1 VIKRLRFGDHPAWRD
16 AMASSLDVPVDT
28 RPIRIVASTVLP
40 AHDDETTRHLGV
52 AEEWFVDEEHLRRF
66 DALNAAGDDGVEGA
80 VVVADPVVLRGAEWL
95 ERRWLDPT
103 PRFKH
108 MALAARAP
116 GLTPTEFSAR
126 WRDHAGRAAGA
137 SGTTVIPDDVKGLAY
152 VQDHP
157 LVSDGAAAYDAVNEV
172 YFEDLDALQRRVD
185 WFRENEI
192 GREPDDLF
200 GATSFLVVR
209 EEIQVVHPA

>member
-1 VIKRLRFGDHPAWRD
+1 VIKRLRFRDDAGWRD
-16 AMASSLDVPVDT
+16 AIEVAVEVPSEARLV
-28 RPIRIVASTVLP
+28 RVAASTVLSSG
-40 AHDDETTRHLGV
+40 DDEPPLHLGV
-52 AEEWFVDEEHLRRF
+52 IEEWFADEAHLRRF
-66 DALNAAGDDGVEGA
+66 DALNDAGDDSAEGA

-95 ERRWLDPT
+95 ERRWLDPA

-126 WRDHAGRAAGA
+126 WRDHAGRARGA
-137 SGTTVIPDDVKGLAY
+137 TGTTTIPDDVKGLAY

-157 LVSDGAAAYDAVNEV
+157 LVGDGGDAYDAVNEV
-172 YFEDLDALQRRVD
+172 YFDDVDALQRRVD
-185 WFRENEI
+185 WFRDNEI
-192 GREPDDLF
+192 GQTPDELF

-209 EEIQVVHPA
+209 EEIQAVHPA

>member
-1 VIKRLRFGDHPAWRD
+1 VIKRLRFGDHPGWRD
-16 AMASSLDVPVDT
+16 ATAAALDAPVDA

-40 AHDDETTRHLGV
+40 TDGEETPRHLGV
-52 AEEWFVDEEHLRRF
+52 VEEWFADEAHLQRF
-66 DALNAAGDDGVEGA
+66 EGWKEGGDDGA

-116 GLTPTEFSAR
+116 GLTPTEFSSR
-126 WRDHAGRAAGA
+126 WRDHAGRARSV
-137 SGTTVIPDDVKGLAY
+137 SGTAVIPEDVKGLAY

-157 LVSDGAAAYDAVNEV
+157 LVGDGASAYDAVNEV
-172 YFEDLDALQRRVD
+172 YFDDVDALRRRID
-185 WFRENEI
+185 WFRDNEI
-192 GREPDDLF
+192 GRMPDDLF
-200 GATSFLVVR
+200 GVTTFLVVR
-209 EEIQVVHPA
+209 EEILAVQRD